1 MNRSSAF
8 GEISEF
14 VKYMF
19 AIDGARNKLPYRCVS
34 YHIRVLTGKK
44 WWDDTTILCIYIY
57 FLKKKLASFERKST
71 QLIHLY
77 VSTTANLRYGG
88 IGNLF
93 AALTKS
99 FRI

>member
-1 MNRSSAF
+1 MVGR
-8 GEISEF
+8 
-14 VKYMF
+14 Y
-19 AIDGARNKLPYRCVS
+19 Y
-34 YHIRVLTGKK
+34 
-44 WWDDTTILCIYIY
+44 DTVYIYI